1 MSDRFAYLYQ
11 PADKFDPLALL
22 DGWAS
27 SGVLLKNPATGRTT
41 LLSQDGEQV
50 DMSVQKLVAAVS
62 SHVDLTFQ
70 LWVSADTD
78 LCCRIRFLNDSRLV
92 EEYSLVGLGG
102 RMGEIVGTLL
112 ERFKAKAAECNNLF
126 FIVDREGYT
135 IELDWDRL
143 SVIGKYE
150 DRICPDILA
159 FPENRATDF
168 KSCVEGDTLSIS
180 FGKYVILN
188 RVTVN

>member
-1 MSDRFAYLYQ
+1 MSDRLAYLYQ

-27 SGVLLKNPATGRTT
+27 SGVLLKNPASGRST

-50 DMSVQKLVAAVS
+50 DMSVQELVAAVS

-70 LWVSADTD
+70 LWVSSDTD

-92 EEYSLVGLGG
+92 EEYSLVGLGE
-102 RMGEIVGTLL
+102 RMNEMVGTLL

-126 FIVDREGYT
+126 FVVDREGYT

-143 SVIGKYE
+143 SVIGEYE

-168 KSCVEGDTLSIS
+168 KFCVADNTLSVRVRN
-180 FGKYVILN
+180 YVIMN
-188 RVTVN
+188 RVRVN

>member
-11 PADKFDPLALL
+11 PADNFDPLALL
-22 DGWAS
+22 DSWAS

-50 DMSVQKLVAAVS
+50 DTSVQELVVAMS
-62 SHVDLTFQ
+62 SHVDLLFQ

-102 RMGEIVGTLL
+102 SMGEIVATLL
-112 ERFKAKAAECNNLF
+112 QRFKAKASEANNLF
-126 FIVDREGYT
+126 LVVDREGYT
-135 IELDWDRL
+135 IEIDWERL

-150 DRICPDILA
+150 DRICPDILV

-168 KSCVEGDTLSIS
+168 KSCVEADTLSVR
-180 FGKYVILN
+180 FGKYVILKRAAAN
-188 RVTVN
+188 